1 MVAAVVVVAVGG
13 GVAIL
18 LAGSR
23 GVGGRGSGSGWGGFA
38 VVLVVEVAME
48 IALEELEELE
58 ELGELEGQEELEEDP
73 LMVADK
79 TPRTSTGRPK
89 IRWTKPRGPKL
100 GLSPFPSIYIYT
112 LLTAPRWKKNYPFF
126 ILAFLVVTVPILF
139 YAFAVPIRKWA
150 KRQLVQNR
158 PRRQSNMEELGTG
171 AGGFMF
177 PRSPGGSAVWAGGA
191 PAAGS
196 GGSFMGGAA
205 GGGGGGAGSRHGSS
219 THALDGPSSS
229 GVFATEVLPPPQQP
243 PSPRDAQVSTR
254 QESWERRVR
263 AQFARGKSF
272 RLKFWKKGEASE
284 EG

>member
-1 MVAAVVVVAVGG
+1 M
-13 GVAIL
+13 
-18 LAGSR
+18 
-23 GVGGRGSGSGWGGFA
+23 
-38 VVLVVEVAME
+38 
-48 IALEELEELE
+48 E
-58 ELGELEGQEELEEDP
+58 ELGSG
-73 LMVADK
+73 
-79 TPRTSTGRPK
+79 
-89 IRWTKPRGPKL
+89 
-100 GLSPFPSIYIYT
+100 
-112 LLTAPRWKKNYPFF
+112 
-126 ILAFLVVTVPILF
+126 
-139 YAFAVPIRKWA
+139 
-150 KRQLVQNR
+150 
-158 PRRQSNMEELGTG
+158 GTG

-191 PAAGS
+191 PATGG

-243 PSPRDAQVSTR
+243 PPRDAQVSTR

-272 RLKFWKKGEASE
+272 RLKFWEKKREAGE